1 MTTGIQA
8 ILQSS
13 QNSSLCKISIGIKK
27 SSRDYLSIILTEIPI
42 APATIYSRD
51 INKKLRGKL
60 RIYSVLK
67 YL

>member
-27 SSRDYLSIILTEIPI
+27 SSRDYLSIILTEILTETPDCSCNYI
-42 APATIYSRD
+42 FEGYKQKTAWKT
-51 INKKLRGKL
+51 
-60 RIYSVLK
+60 
-67 YL
+67 

>member
-27 SSRDYLSIILTEIPI
+27 SSRDYLSIILTEILRE
-42 APATIYSRD
+42 APDCSCNYIFEGYKQQTAWKT
-51 INKKLRGKL
+51 
-60 RIYSVLK
+60 
-67 YL
+67 